1 MISGQRAKMLAALHN
16 FAIIDFV
23 DTHTSTSLNIII
35 HHVHIATDV

>member
-23 DTHTSTSLNIII
+23 DAHTSLNVII